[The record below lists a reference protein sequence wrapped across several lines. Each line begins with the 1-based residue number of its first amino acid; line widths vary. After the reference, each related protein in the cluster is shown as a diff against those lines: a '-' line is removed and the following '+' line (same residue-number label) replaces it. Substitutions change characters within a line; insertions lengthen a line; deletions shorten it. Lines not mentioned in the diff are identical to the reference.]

1 MPRIA
6 WRRRAQADLRNVF
19 LWLLDRNP
27 SAAWRS
33 YHAVRDHIAVLSVHP
48 GLGRPARV
56 ERTRELVIPHTP
68 SIVAYTVDESSGDVT
83 ILRIVHG
90 AQRWPQQLD

>member
-27 SAAWRS
+27 SAAWRT
-33 YHAVRDHIAVLSVHP
+33 YHAIRDHITVLPVHP
-48 GLGRPARV
+48 GLGRQGRV
-56 ERTRELVIPHTP
+56 DHTRELVIPPTPNTVVHT
-68 SIVAYTVDESSGDVT
+68 IDAAGDVI
-83 ILRIVHG
+83 ILGIVHG